1 MWSPD
6 FAYVVGLITADGC
19 LQKDG
24 RHIDLTSKD
33 LEQVATFKRCLG
45 LTVKIGKK
53 KSGIGNEYYRIQ
65 FGDVLFYQF
74 LVRIGITPA
83 KSKTI
88 LSVQVPDEYFA
99 DFLRGYFDGD
109 GTSYSFYD
117 SLFPKSYRFYISFM
131 SASPKFINWLRKR
144 LDELAGVKGHLS
156 HSLGKDYVQL
166 KYAKKEAIVLFEYMY
181 YDTNVTALQRKY
193 LKIKRTMSIIGGRRG
208 GEIGKRTAF
217 RSQRPRGLGSS
228 SLPHGTLI

>member
-1 MWSPD
+1 MKPGPKPKGQVKLIWSSE
-6 FAYVVGLITADGC
+6 FAYIVGLITADGC

-33 LEQVATFKRCLG
+33 REQVVTFKKCLG
-45 LTVKIGKK
+45 LKAKIGKK

-65 FGDVLFYQF
+65 FGDVLFYRF
-74 LVRIGITPA
+74 LMNIGITPA

-117 SLFPKSYRFYISFM
+117 SLFPNSYRFYISFM
-131 SASPKFINWLRKR
+131 SASPKFIDWLRDR
-144 LDELAGVKGHLS
+144 LHKLTYVKGHLS
-156 HSLGKDYVQL
+156 HSLGKNYVQL
-166 KYAKKEAIVLFEYMY
+166 KYGKKEAIVLFEYMY
-181 YDTNVTALQRKY
+181 YRKGIPALKRKY
-193 LKIKRTMSIIGGRRG
+193 LKIQRTMSIIHGRRG
-208 GEIGKRTAF
+208 GEIGKRTTF
-217 RSQRPRGLGSS
+217 RS
-228 SLPHGTLI
+228 